1 MKRIYMF
8 SALLIALIWG
18 CGNNETT
25 EETTTQESPAAAVE
39 TEEGWKGLAILES
52 GYKFSIEVPDNSKSD
67 SIINIDYLEDR
78 GELEITVGN
87 NFDIFIM
94 EDESQMLMVKN
105 DLKNHPFYSVEFI
118 VENDSSLLYRL
129 FDDEGSKE
137 QWQMYSERKIGPT
150 TLLIRSNETSDFSE
164 FEAKLMLQS
173 ALKIS
178 KF

>member
-1 MKRIYMF
+1 MKRIYTF
-8 SALLIALIWG
+8 SALIIALIWA

-25 EETTTQESPAAAVE
+25 EETTTQETPTAAVE
-39 TEEGWKGLAILES
+39 IEEGWKGLAILES
-52 GYKFSIEVPDNSKSD
+52 GYKFGIEVPDNSKSD
-67 SIINIDYLEDR
+67 SIINIEFLEDR

-87 NFDIFIM
+87 NFDIFIV

-105 DLKNHPFYSVEFI
+105 ELKTHPFYNVEFI

-129 FDDEGSKE
+129 YDNEGTKE
-137 QWQMYSERKIGPT
+137 QWQMYSERKIGAS
-150 TLLIRSNETSDFSE
+150 TLLIRSNETSDYSE

-173 ALKIS
+173 ALSIS

>member
-1 MKRIYMF
+1 MKPIYLF
-8 SALLIALIWG
+8 SALIIAMLWA

-25 EETTTQESPAAAVE
+25 EETTTDESPAAAAE
-39 TEEGWKGLAILES
+39 IEKGWKGLAILES
-52 GYKFSIEVPDNSKSD
+52 GYKFSIEVPDNSIAD
-67 SIINIDYLEDR
+67 NISKVDYLEDR
-78 GELEITVGN
+78 GELEITVGK
-87 NFDIFIM
+87 NFDIFII

-105 DLKNHPFYSVEFI
+105 ELKTHPFYKVEFI

-129 FDDEGSKE
+129 FNEEGSKE
-137 QWQMYSERKIGPT
+137 QYQMYSERKIGPS

-173 ALKIS
+173 ALSIS